1 VQERHRPRTVSN
13 AIGRMILN
21 RRDLEALPDWQALPS
36 EERQV
41 TVQGPRTR
49 LKPEST

>member
-1 VQERHRPRTVSN
+1 MQERHRLRTVSK
-13 AIGRMILN
+13 AIGRRILN

-41 TVQGPRTR
+41 TVQRPSTR